1 MQWLDNLVGWS
12 TDSLVWYQMAIRAV
26 LAFIVLVILV
36 RAGNK
41 RLFGKG
47 TAFDTVVS
55 IMIGSIMA
63 QSVHSEG
70 AFFRIY
76 VGVAVLIA
84 MHGIF
89 SGLAARVDWF
99 GPLVKGNRVRLV
111 KNGVPDEGN
120 LANSTITDQELESA
134 LRNNGDEPDL
144 SLIKDAWLERDGS
157 ISIVTKSSDP
167 EIVEIHVRDGV
178 QTVRVELG

>member
-1 MQWLDNLVGWS
+1 MHWLDNLVGWS
-12 TDSLVWYQMAIRAV
+12 TDSLTSYQMAVRAV
-26 LAFIVLVILV
+26 LAFIILVILV

-70 AFFRIY
+70 PFFRIY

-84 MHGIF
+84 MHGVF

-99 GPLVKGNRVRLV
+99 GPLIKGNRVRLV
-111 KNGVPDEGN
+111 KDGEPNKEHLN
-120 LANSTITDQELESA
+120 NAAITDQELKSA
-134 LRNNGDEPDL
+134 LRNNGDDPDL
-144 SLIKDAWLERDGS
+144 SLIQDAWIERDGS

-167 EIVEIHVRDGV
+167 KIVDITVREGV
-178 QTVRVELG
+178 QTVRIELA